1 MGEDQLSQPFLSQP
15 LSQLYENTLLR
26 IPQNLNP
33 APPPSKTHHQR
44 SKYNKPV
51 KDGVISSDGA
61 RSVVV
66 GVSYLL
72 PCAPFE
78 FKFSYFETPKAKPVA
93 ILKPSFLPFAPPS
106 MARPWT
112 EKAPMKSAQ
121 EKKIALFELV
131 DSEGSSRVMR
141 FETAR
146 PYRLGNYAA
155 TEVRPR
161 EEMIRKPLT
170 RAEIRELL
178 KPHIS
183 SNRQVNFW

>member
-1 MGEDQLSQPFLSQP
+1 MKILAKLSDPNLFSTLISTPHPNTPFSHPPIPIPKYPP
-15 LSQLYENTLLR
+15 LKSR
-26 IPQNLNP
+26 KH
-33 APPPSKTHHQR
+33 PPPHSPKPQSSTTAFKTHHQR
-44 SKYNKPV
+44 SKYSKPV

-72 PCAPFE
+72 PCASFE
-78 FKFSYFETPKAKPVA
+78 FKFSYSEIPKAKPVA
-93 ILKPSFLPFAPPS
+93 ILKPPFLPFAPPS
-106 MARPWT
+106 MARPWK

-161 EEMIRKPLT
+161 EER
-170 RAEIRELL
+170 
-178 KPHIS
+178 
-183 SNRQVNFW
+183 